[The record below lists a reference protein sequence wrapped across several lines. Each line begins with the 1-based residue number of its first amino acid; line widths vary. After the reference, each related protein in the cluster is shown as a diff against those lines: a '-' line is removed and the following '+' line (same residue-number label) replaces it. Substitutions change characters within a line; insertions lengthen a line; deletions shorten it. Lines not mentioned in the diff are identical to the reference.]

1 MLNARI
7 KDIAI
12 VFMVTDLA
20 RSLRFYKEK
29 LGLTFEVDDVEA
41 GFLQAKLPGDVNF
54 MFFAGEATV
63 GATPQVV
70 FGLKDGGID
79 AVAAALSAAGIE
91 IVTPVSEAPGGWTCD
106 FKDPDGHLLS
116 LYQEGNQPR

>member
-91 IVTPVSEAPGGWTCD
+91 IVTAVSEAPGGWTCD